1 METNDKTISLLNDLI
16 KINNDRI
23 EGYEKA
29 AKETTEA
36 ELKSL
41 FSHMAQESQKNKN
54 ELISEVTSWGGTP
67 AEGTT
72 ASGKVYRAWMDIKAA
87 LAGRD
92 RKAILASCE
101 FGEDAAQEAYRDVLK
116 SEEFAKKSRELV
128 ILQQNHLQ
136 ESHNKIKALRDAAV
150 KMH

>member
-29 AKETTEA
+29 AKETTET
-36 ELKSL
+36 ELKAL
-41 FSHMAQESQKNKN
+41 FNDMAQESHKNKN
-54 ELISEVTSWGGTP
+54 ELIAEVTGLGGSP

-101 FGEDAAQEAYRDVLK
+101 FGEDAALETYRDVLK
-116 SEEFAKKSRELV
+116 SEEFAKKSREIV
-128 ILQQNHLQ
+128 ILQQNKLQ
-136 ESHNKIKALRDAAV
+136 QSHDKIKLLRDTV
-150 KMH
+150 KAL

>member
-16 KINNDRI
+16 RINNDRI

-29 AKETTEA
+29 AKETTEP

-41 FSHMAQESQKNKN
+41 FGNMAQESQKNKN
-54 ELISEVTSWGGTP
+54 ELISEVTGLGGTP

-101 FGEDAAQEAYRDVLK
+101 FGEDAALEAYQDVLK
-116 SEEFAKKSRELV
+116 SDEFAKKSREVV
-128 ILQQNHLQ
+128 ILQQNNLQ
-136 ESHNKIKALRDAAV
+136 HSHDKIKLLRDTV
-150 KMH
+150 KAL

>member
-16 KINNDRI
+16 QINNDRI

-29 AKETTEA
+29 AKETTEP

-41 FSHMAQESQKNKN
+41 FNHMAQESQKNKN
-54 ELISEVTSWGGTP
+54 ELIAEVTGLGGVP

-101 FGEDAAQEAYRDVLK
+101 FGEDAALEAYRDVLK
-116 SEEFAKKSRELV
+116 SEQFANKSREIV

-136 ESHNKIKALRDAAV
+136 QSHDKIKLLRDTV
-150 KMH
+150 KVL